1 MGANDTTVDP
11 ATLKVPEGVELS
23 IIPHEQLKK
32 LTKETSV
39 FCCDAGSQAQG
50 KCKKTDTLMIEGA
63 KSFEISS
70 ATLQS
75 GFGGIMHRLEASGL
89 YYVALSNCGN
99 SSPEIAVKF
108 SSGELVT
115 VQRHGYLPSEEVNK
129 LAFYLYLSIAYAVL
143 LGIWCVICS
152 SWSQVLFKIHHY
164 IGICICAGLTE
175 AICWYASLYHWN
187 YLGHRWWSMMLLAS
201 LGTVIKQGVS
211 YGLLLLACLGLGVT
225 KARLDSKQIVQV
237 FLVVMAF
244 IVSDGVRQMALLQQ
258 DRGNGVV
265 STWKILLLVTPG
277 SLFVSILYVWILQ
290 ALQDTL
296 AELTEKGQVVKLEIY
311 TKLRTFLIS
320 AIVIVVGLVGYETIV
335 VRRTELAQNWES
347 RWIFTDALSHTCFL
361 FLLAVIMYLW
371 RPNERSIH
379 MAYSEQLTGEAK
391 DTDVGAET
399 VDVELS

>member
-99 SSPEIAVKF
+99 ISPEIAVKF

-211 YGLLLLACLGLGVT
+211 YG
-225 KARLDSKQIVQV
+225 
-237 FLVVMAF
+237 
-244 IVSDGVRQMALLQQ
+244 
-258 DRGNGVV
+258 
-265 STWKILLLVTPG
+265 LLLVTPG